1 MENKRGFGSRLG
13 FILSM
18 AAFCI
23 GIGNLWKFP
32 YMVGNNGGGA
42 FLVVYLL
49 AVILVG
55 IPGFLIE
62 LTLGR
67 KSQLSPVKGMAQLEG
82 KKRTPWSIIGV
93 TGMAAIFIMVSY
105 ATTIV
110 GGWTLAYIVKIATGQ
125 LSGLTPDQIAAT
137 FGETAGAPYTIA
149 FSAIEAILLWLC
161 LNGGVKKG
169 VEKICSILLPT
180 LFVIMIGL
188 AIYANLLPGAGKGLA
203 WYLTP
208 NLQNITASGVAAAA
222 VQVLYSVGI
231 GMCCA
236 FVYGSYFDPK
246 GNLPKSSLIT
256 AGMDSGI
263 AILAGLIC
271 VPALFSFGI
280 EPTAGP
286 SLIFITLPNLFNAM
300 GGFGIVF
307 GLLFM
312 LCVFFAGF
320 TSNVGGSEALVA
332 SFSDSTKLSRRKVAT
347 IVVIAQFLFS
357 IPFTL
362 SFQGT
367 GFFGEFKCLGLG
379 FFDFFCLISDICLC
393 LGAIAMLAYVI
404 FRWGFKKFQEAANEG
419 ATGKIRVRGWM
430 KSYLFFIYPI
440 VLLVV
445 LFFLIKGYFPS

>member
-1 MENKRGFGSRLG
+1 MENKRGFASRIG

-18 AAFCI
+18 AAFSI

-42 FLVVYLL
+42 FLIVYLI
-49 AVILVG
+49 AVVLVG

-67 KSQLSPVKGMAQLEG
+67 KSQLSPIKGMAKLEG
-82 KKRTPWSIIGV
+82 KKKSPWSIIGV
-93 TGMAAIFIMVSY
+93 TSVAAIFIMVSY

-110 GGWTLAYIVKIATGQ
+110 GGWTLAYIVKLASGQ
-125 LSGLTPDQIAAT
+125 LAGLTPDEVAAT
-137 FGETAGAPYTIA
+137 FGATSGAPYTIA
-149 FSAIEAILLWLC
+149 FSAIEAVLLWLC
-161 LNGGVKKG
+161 LNGGIKKG
-169 VEKICSILLPT
+169 VERVCSILLPV
-180 LFVIMIGL
+180 LFVIMLGL
-188 AIYANLLPGAGKGLA
+188 AVFANTLPGSSEGLL

-208 NLQNITASGVAAAA
+208 DLSNLSMSGVSAAA
-222 VQVLYSVGI
+222 VQVMYSVGI

-246 GNLPKSSLIT
+246 GNLPKCSLIT
-256 AGMDSGI
+256 TGMDTAI

-300 GGFGIVF
+300 GSFGMIF

-312 LCVFFAGF
+312 ICVFFAGF
-320 TSNVGGSEALVA
+320 TSNLGGSEALVA
-332 SFSDSTKLSRRKVAT
+332 SIGDSSKKLSRKTIAT
-347 IVVIAQFLFS
+347 IVVVAQFLFS
-357 IPFTL
+357 IAFTF
-362 SFQGT
+362 SFGT
-367 GFFGEFKCLGLG
+367 GALGQLRILGLG

-393 LGAIAMLAYVI
+393 LGAIGMLAYVL
-404 FRWGFKKFQEAANEG
+404 FRWGFKGFQEAVNEG

-430 KSYLFFIYPI
+430 KGYICYVYPI

-445 LFFLIKGYFPS
+445 LYFLISAYF

>member
-1 MENKRGFGSRLG
+1 MENKRGFASRLG

-42 FLVVYLL
+42 FLIIYLL

-67 KSQLSPVKGMAQLEG
+67 KSQLSPVKGMAKLEG
-82 KKRTPWSIIGV
+82 KKTPWSIIGI
-93 TGMAAIFIMVSY
+93 TGIAAIFIMVSY

-110 GGWTLAYIVKIATGQ
+110 GGWTLAYIVKLATGQ
-125 LSGLTPDQIAAT
+125 LTGLTPDEIAAT
-137 FGETAGAPYTIA
+137 FGATSGAPYTIA
-149 FSAIEAILLWLC
+149 FSAIEAILLWFC
-161 LNGGVKKG
+161 LNGGIKKG
-169 VEKICSILLPT
+169 VEKVCSILLPT
-180 LFVIMIGL
+180 LFVIMLGL
-188 AIYANLLPGAGKGLA
+188 AVYANTLPGSLEGLL
-203 WYLTP
+203 WYLIP
-208 NLQNITASGVAAAA
+208 DLSKVSMSGVSAAC
-222 VQVLYSVGI
+222 VQVLYSIGI

-246 GNLPKSSLIT
+246 GNLTKSSLIT
-256 AGMDSGI
+256 ASMDTMI
-263 AILAGLIC
+263 AVLAGLIC

-300 GGFGIVF
+300 GSFGILF

-312 LCVFFAGF
+312 ICVFFAGF

-332 SFSDSTKLSRRKVAT
+332 SISDGSKKLSRRTVAT
-347 IVVIAQFLFS
+347 VVVVAQFLFS
-357 IPFTL
+357 IPFTF
-362 SFQGT
+362 SFGSGWLGQVT
-367 GFFGEFKCLGLG
+367 IAGLG
-379 FFDFFCLISDICLC
+379 FFDFFCLVSDICLC

-404 FRWGFKKFQEAANEG
+404 FRWGFKSFQEAANEG
-419 ATGKIRVRGWM
+419 ATGKIRVYGWM
-430 KSYLFFIYPI
+430 KGYICYVYPI

-445 LFFLIKGYFPS
+445 LYFLISAYF

>member
-1 MENKRGFGSRLG
+1 MENKRGFASRLG

-18 AAFCI
+18 AGFCI

-42 FLVVYLL
+42 FLIIYLL

-55 IPGFLIE
+55 VPGFLIE

-67 KSQLSPVKGMAQLEG
+67 KAQLSPIKGMAKLEG
-82 KKRTPWSIIGV
+82 KKTTWSIIGI
-93 TGMAAIFIMVSY
+93 TGVAAIFIMVSY

-110 GGWTLAYIVKIATGQ
+110 GGWTLAYIVKLATGQ
-125 LSGLTPDQIAAT
+125 LAGLTPDEVAAT
-137 FGETAGAPYTIA
+137 FGATAGAPYTIA

-161 LNGGVKKG
+161 LNGGIKKG
-169 VEKICSILLPT
+169 VEKVCSILLPI
-180 LFVIMIGL
+180 LFVIML
-188 AIYANLLPGAGKGLA
+188 ALAVYANTLPGSTEGLL
-203 WYLTP
+203 WYLIP
-208 NLQNITASGVAAAA
+208 DLSKVSMGGVSAAC

-246 GNLPKSSLIT
+246 GNLTKSTLIT
-256 AGMDSGI
+256 AGMDTMI
-263 AILAGLIC
+263 AVLAGLIC

-300 GGFGIVF
+300 GSFGIVF

-312 LCVFFAGF
+312 ICVFFAGF

-332 SFSDSTKLSRRKVAT
+332 SISDGNEKLSRKKIAT
-347 IVVIAQFLFS
+347 IVAVAQFLFS

-362 SFQGT
+362 SFGSGWLGQVSI
-367 GFFGEFKCLGLG
+367 LGLG
-379 FFDFFCLISDICLC
+379 FFDFFCLVSDICLC
-393 LGAIAMLAYVI
+393 LGAIGMLAYVI
-404 FRWGFKKFQEAANEG
+404 FRWGFKGFQDAANEG
-419 ATGKIRVRGWM
+419 TTGKIRVYGWM
-430 KSYLFFIYPI
+430 T
-440 VLLVV
+440 
-445 LFFLIKGYFPS
+445 G

>member
-1 MENKRGFGSRLG
+1 MENKRGFGSQLG

-23 GIGNLWKFP
+23 GIGNIWKFP
-32 YMVGNNGGGA
+32 YVVGNNGGGA
-42 FLVVYLL
+42 FLIIYLI
-49 AVILVG
+49 AVILIG

-67 KSQLSPVKGMAQLEG
+67 KSQLSPIKGMAALEG
-82 KKRTPWSIIGV
+82 KKKTPWSIIGI
-93 TGMAAIFIMVSY
+93 TGVAAIFIMVSY

-110 GGWTLAYIVKIATGQ
+110 GGWTLAYIVKLISGQ

-149 FSAIEAILLWLC
+149 FSAIEAVLLWLC

-188 AIYANLLPGAGKGLA
+188 AIYANVLPGASTGLK

-208 NLQNITASGVAAAA
+208 DLSKVTMEGVAAAC
-222 VQVLYSVGI
+222 VQVMYSVGI

-236 FVYGSYFDPK
+236 FVYGSYFNPK
-246 GNLPKSSLIT
+246 GNLTKSSLT
-256 AGMDSGI
+256 AAGMDTCI
-263 AILAGLIC
+263 AILAGMVC

-286 SLIFITLPNLFNAM
+286 SLIFVTLPNLFNAM
-300 GGFGIVF
+300 GGFGIAF
-307 GLLFM
+307 GALFM
-312 LCVFFAGF
+312 ICVFFAGF
-320 TSNVGGSEALVA
+320 TSNLGGSEALVA
-332 SFSDSTKLSRRKVAT
+332 TISDGKPNRSRRSVAT
-347 IVVIAQFLFS
+347 IVVLAQFLFS

-362 SFQGT
+362 SFGS
-367 GFFGEFKCLGLG
+367 GWLGEVRIFGLG
-379 FFDFFCLISDICLC
+379 FFDFFCLVSDICLC

-404 FRWGFKKFQEAANEG
+404 FRWGFKRFQEAANEG
-419 ATGKIRVRGWM
+419 ATGKLRVHNWM
-430 KSYLFFIYPI
+430 KGYICYIYPI
-440 VLLVV
+440 LLLVV
-445 LFFLIKGYFPS
+445 LYFLISAYF

>member
-1 MENKRGFGSRLG
+1 MENKRGFASRLG

-42 FLVVYLL
+42 FLIIYLL

-67 KSQLSPVKGMAQLEG
+67 KSQLSPIKGMAKLEG
-82 KKRTPWSIIGV
+82 KKKSPWSIIGI
-93 TGMAAIFIMVSY
+93 TGVAAIFIMVSY

-110 GGWTLAYIVKIATGQ
+110 GGWTLAYIVKLISGQ
-125 LSGLTPDQIAAT
+125 LSGLTPDEVAAT
-137 FGETAGAPYTIA
+137 FGATAGAPYTIA
-149 FSAIEAILLWLC
+149 FSAIEAVLLWLC
-161 LNGGVKKG
+161 LNSGVKKG

-180 LFVIMIGL
+180 LFVIMLGL
-188 AIYANLLPGAGKGLA
+188 AVYSNVLPGAVDGLK
-203 WYLTP
+203 WYLIPDLSKVTM
-208 NLQNITASGVAAAA
+208 SGVSAAS

-236 FVYGSYFDPK
+236 FVYGSYFDPN

-256 AGMDSGI
+256 AGMDTCI
-263 AILAGLIC
+263 AVLAGLIC

-300 GGFGIVF
+300 GSFGILF
-307 GLLFM
+307 GALFM
-312 LCVFFAGF
+312 ICVFFAGF
-320 TSNVGGSEALVA
+320 TSNLGGSEALVA
-332 SFSDSTKLSRRKVAT
+332 SISDGAEKLSRRKVAT
-347 IVVIAQFLFS
+347 IVVVAQFLFS

-362 SFQGT
+362 SFGSGWLGQIT
-367 GFFGEFKCLGLG
+367 VLGLG
-379 FFDFFCLISDICLC
+379 FFDFFCLVSDVCLC
-393 LGAIAMLAYVI
+393 LGAIGMLAYVI
-404 FRWGFKKFQEAANEG
+404 FRWGFKGFQEAANEG
-419 ATGKIRVRGWM
+419 ATGKIRVYGWM
-430 KSYLFFIYPI
+430 KGYICVVYPI
-440 VLLVV
+440 LLLVV
-445 LFFLIKGYFPS
+445 LYFLISAYF

>member
-1 MENKRGFGSRLG
+1 METKRGFGSRLG

-42 FLVVYLL
+42 FLVIYLL
-49 AVILVG
+49 AVVLVG

-67 KSQLSPVKGMAQLEG
+67 KSQLSPFKAMEKLEG
-82 KKRTPWSIIGV
+82 KKTPWSIIGV
-93 TGMAAIFIMVSY
+93 TGMSAIFIMVSY

-110 GGWTLAYIVKIATGQ
+110 GGWTLAYIVKLASGQ
-125 LSGLTPDQIAAT
+125 LSGLTPDQVAAT
-137 FGETAGAPYTIA
+137 FGATAGAPYTIA

-169 VEKICSILLPT
+169 VEKICSILMPV
-180 LFVIMIGL
+180 LFVIMLGL
-188 AIYANLLPGAGKGLA
+188 AVYANMLPGAGKGLA

-208 NLQNITASGVAAAA
+208 DLSKITMGGVAAAA

-246 GNLPKSSLIT
+246 GNLTKSTLIT
-256 AGMDSGI
+256 AGMDTGI
-263 AILAGLIC
+263 AVLAGLIC

-300 GGFGIVF
+300 GSFGILF

-332 SFSDSTKLSRRKVAT
+332 SFSDSTNMSRKKVAT

-362 SFQGT
+362 SFGSGWLGQV
-367 GFFGEFKCLGLG
+367 KIIGLG
-379 FFDFFCLISDICLC
+379 FFDFFCLVSDVCLC

-419 ATGKIRVRGWM
+419 ATGKIRVYNWM
-430 KSYLFFIYPI
+430 KGYLFFIYP
-440 VLLVV
+440 VLLLVV
-445 LFFLIKGYFPS
+445 LYFLISAYF

>member
-1 MENKRGFGSRLG
+1 MENKRGFASRLG

-18 AAFCI
+18 AGFCI

-42 FLVVYLL
+42 FLIIYLL

-55 IPGFLIE
+55 VPGFLIE

-67 KSQLSPVKGMAQLEG
+67 KAQLSPIKGMAKLEG
-82 KKRTPWSIIGV
+82 KKTTWSIIGI
-93 TGMAAIFIMVSY
+93 TGVAAIFIMVSY

-110 GGWTLAYIVKIATGQ
+110 GGWTLAYIVKLATGQ
-125 LSGLTPDQIAAT
+125 LAGLTPDEVAAT
-137 FGETAGAPYTIA
+137 FGATAGAPYTIA

-161 LNGGVKKG
+161 LNGGIKKG
-169 VEKICSILLPT
+169 VEKVCSILLPI
-180 LFVIMIGL
+180 LFVIML
-188 AIYANLLPGAGKGLA
+188 ALAVYANTLPGSTEGLL
-203 WYLTP
+203 WYLIP
-208 NLQNITASGVAAAA
+208 DLSKVSMGGVSAAC

-246 GNLPKSSLIT
+246 GNLTKSTLIT
-256 AGMDSGI
+256 AGMDTMI
-263 AILAGLIC
+263 AVLAGLIC

-300 GGFGIVF
+300 GSFGIVF

-312 LCVFFAGF
+312 ICVFFAGF

-332 SFSDSTKLSRRKVAT
+332 SISDGNEKLSRKKIAT
-347 IVVIAQFLFS
+347 IVAVAQFLFS

-362 SFQGT
+362 SFGSGWLGQVSI
-367 GFFGEFKCLGLG
+367 LGLG
-379 FFDFFCLISDICLC
+379 FFDFFCLVSDICLC
-393 LGAIAMLAYVI
+393 LGAIGMLAYVI
-404 FRWGFKKFQEAANEG
+404 FRWGFKGFQDAANEG
-419 ATGKIRVRGWM
+419 TTGKIRVYGWM
-430 KSYLFFIYPI
+430 KGYICYVYPVVLLI
-440 VLLVV
+440 VLYFLVSA
-445 LFFLIKGYFPS
+445 YF

>member
-1 MENKRGFGSRLG
+1 MEQKRGFGSRLG
-13 FILSM
+13 FVLSM

-42 FLVVYLL
+42 FLIIYLIAVV
-49 AVILVG
+49 LVG
-55 IPGFLIE
+55 IPGFMIE

-67 KSQLSPVKGMAQLEG
+67 KSQLSPFKGMAKLEG
-82 KKRTPWSIIGV
+82 KKTPWSIIGI

-110 GGWTLAYIVKIATGQ
+110 GGWTLAYIVKLATGQ
-125 LSGLTPDQIAAT
+125 LNGLSPDQIAAT

-149 FSAIEAILLWLC
+149 FSAIEAVLLWLC

-180 LFVIMIGL
+180 LLIIMIGL
-188 AIYANLLPGAGKGLA
+188 AVYSNVLPGASKGLA

-208 NLQNITASGVAAAA
+208 DLSKITMDGVAAAA

-256 AGMDSGI
+256 ALMDTGI
-263 AILAGLIC
+263 AVLAGLIC
-271 VPALFSFGI
+271 VPALFSFNI

-300 GGFGIVF
+300 GSFGILF

-320 TSNVGGSEALVA
+320 TSNLGGSEALVA
-332 SFSDSTKLSRRKVAT
+332 SFSDSTNMSRKKVAT

-362 SFQGT
+362 SFGT
-367 GFFGEFKCLGLG
+367 GWLGQIRILGLG
-379 FFDFFCLISDICLC
+379 FFDFFCLVSDICLC

-419 ATGKIRVRGWM
+419 ATGKLRVHNWM
-430 KSYLFFIYPI
+430 KGYLFFVYP

-445 LFFLIKGYFPS
+445 VLYFLISAYF

>member
-1 MENKRGFGSRLG
+1 MENKRGFASRIG

-42 FLVVYLL
+42 FLIIYLL
-49 AVILVG
+49 AVVLVG

-67 KSQLSPVKGMAQLEG
+67 KSQLSPLKGMAALEG
-82 KKRTPWSIIGV
+82 KKKTPWSIIGV
-93 TGMAAIFIMVSY
+93 TGIAAIFIMVSY

-110 GGWTLAYIVKIATGQ
+110 GGWTLAYIVKLVSGQ
-125 LSGLTPDQIAAT
+125 LSGLTPDEVAAT
-137 FGETAGAPYTIA
+137 FGATSGAPYTLI
-149 FSAIEAILLWLC
+149 FSAIEAILLWFC
-161 LNGGVKKG
+161 LNGGIKKG
-169 VEKICSILLPT
+169 VEKVCSILLPT

-188 AIYANLLPGAGKGLA
+188 AVYSNSLPGASEGLL
-203 WYLTP
+203 WYLIPDLSKVTM
-208 NLQNITASGVAAAA
+208 SGVSAAA

-256 AGMDSGI
+256 AIMDTCI
-263 AILAGLIC
+263 AVLAGLIC

-300 GGFGIVF
+300 GAFGILF
-307 GLLFM
+307 GTLFM
-312 LCVFFAGF
+312 ICVFFAGF
-320 TSNVGGSEALVA
+320 TSNLGGSEALVA
-332 SFSDSTKLSRRKVAT
+332 SVADGTKLSRRTIAT
-347 IVVIAQFLFS
+347 IVVVAQFLFS
-357 IPFTL
+357 ILFTF
-362 SFQGT
+362 SFGSGWLGQVRI
-367 GFFGEFKCLGLG
+367 LGLG
-379 FFDFFCLISDICLC
+379 FFDFFCLVSDICLC

-404 FRWGFKKFQEAANEG
+404 FRWGFKGFQEAANEG
-419 ATGKIRVRGWM
+419 AKGKIRVYNWM
-430 KSYLFFIYPI
+430 KVYICYIYPI

-445 LFFLIKGYFPS
+445 LYFLISAYF

>member
-42 FLVVYLL
+42 FLIIYLL
-49 AVILVG
+49 AVVLVG
-55 IPGFLIE
+55 VPGFLVE

-67 KSQLSPVKGMAQLEG
+67 KSQLSPFKGMAKLEG
-82 KKRTPWSIIGV
+82 KKRTPWSIIGI

-110 GGWTLAYIVKIATGQ
+110 GGWTLAYIVKLATGQ
-125 LSGLTPDQIAAT
+125 LAGLTPDEITAT
-137 FGETAGAPYTIA
+137 FGSTAGAPYIIA

-161 LNGGVKKG
+161 LNGGIKKG
-169 VEKICSILLPT
+169 VEKVCSILLPT

-188 AIYANLLPGAGKGLA
+188 AIYANCLPGASKGLL
-203 WYLTP
+203 WYITP
-208 NLQNITASGVAAAA
+208 DLSKVTMGGISGAA

-256 AGMDSGI
+256 AGMDTCI
-263 AILAGLIC
+263 AVLAGLIC

-300 GGFGIVF
+300 GGFGIAF

-312 LCVFFAGF
+312 ICVFFAGF
-320 TSNVGGSEALVA
+320 TSNLGGSEALVA
-332 SFSDSTKLSRRKVAT
+332 SISDSTSKLSRRWVAT
-347 IVVIAQFLFS
+347 IVVVAQFLFS
-357 IPFTL
+357 IPFTFSFGSGWL
-362 SFQGT
+362 SKIT
-367 GFFGEFKCLGLG
+367 ILGLG
-379 FFDFFCLISDICLC
+379 FFDFFCLVSDICLC
-393 LGAIAMLAYVI
+393 LGAIGMLAYVI
-404 FRWGFKKFQEAANEG
+404 FRMGFKKFQEAANEG
-419 ATGKIRVRGWM
+419 ATGKIKVYGWM
-430 KSYLFFIYPI
+430 KWYLYIIYPI
-440 VLLVV
+440 LLIVV
-445 LFFLIKGYFPS
+445 LYFLIRAYF